1 MADHTLDA
9 VAQLGTSLASK
20 LNLHSEGCHKSRQR
34 LPKLVSLVNSTAS
47 TIRQIHELVQQNDK
61 IFTEACMKDIN
72 SLAAKCRAIYVG
84 VLTLVAKKT
93 QSVSGDKDAK
103 TLSAEQ
109 VEELFACLAN
119 MSVWRTEAW
128 NWLEPRLK
136 ICQQELKQVK
146 FELVLRY
153 LLGSIARLQMETMI
167 RSPGAWENENSLRC
181 FAENVAERRV
191 MYYKSYNR
199 RRAAWNKSP
208 SPKASF
214 DDFRSVYSA
223 STTSTAVLP
232 PRVSVVDGDSF
243 NEKVKTE
250 IVATEKE
257 SSEAIVE
264 NTIRNKQLDNSSRN
278 WFQRLFSFSHK
289 EDWKNEDI
297 MAFVLDMSHA
307 NKLITRLE
315 LDDKELKANLSKLT
329 SSRLWKSRP
338 NLVEQY
344 SALDQNV
351 RQDVDNAIIVAK
363 RKSTREMT
371 LVAMMTKKSDSQK
384 AADRSSGFHYAPDLN
399 VTLYFKLG
407 AEFEPIYLIDTQER
421 RLELPYTSCATYKMM
436 RDLMTQTNWAPG
448 IAHHIMAGRY
458 DLCTQDGL
466 AVMLGTWDSVRR
478 PGMTLTLKIWPPP
491 VPPGP
496 PRPRMY
502 PPPPVGYVPPAKKYR
517 EEMKEAYHEVVE
529 LLGLAEGWMPDQETV
544 KSGLGDLLRL
554 WTNAIDPHTEDCS
567 DCASF
572 MMSYSSSS
580 SEYSD

>member
-20 LNLHSEGCHKSRQR
+20 LNLHSEGCRKSRQR

-109 VEELFACLAN
+109 VEELLACLAN

-153 LLGSIARLQMETMI
+153 LLGSIARLQM
-167 RSPGAWENENSLRC
+167 
-181 FAENVAERRV
+181 
-191 MYYKSYNR
+191 
-199 RRAAWNKSP
+199 
-208 SPKASF
+208 
-214 DDFRSVYSA
+214 D
-223 STTSTAVLP
+223 TSTAVLP
-232 PRVSVVDGDSF
+232 PRVSVVGGDSF

-250 IVATEKE
+250 TVATEKE
-257 SSEAIVE
+257 SSEAISE
-264 NTIRNKQLDNSSRN
+264 NTIQNKQLDNSPRN

-371 LVAMMTKKSDSQK
+371 LVAMVAKKSDSQK
-384 AADRSSGFHYAPDLN
+384 AANKGSGFHYAPDLN
-399 VTLYFKLG
+399 ITLYFKLG
-407 AEFEPIYLIDTQER
+407 AELEPIYLNDCQCR
-421 RLELPYTSCATYKMM
+421 RLELPYTSCATFKMM
-436 RDLMTQTNWAPG
+436 RDLMTQMNWGPG
-448 IAHHIMAGRY
+448 THVSHQIMNGRY
-458 DLCTQDGL
+458 DLCTSDGL
-466 AVMLGTWDSVRR
+466 AVIPQTWDSVRR
-478 PGMTLTLKIWPPP
+478 PGMTLTLKLWPPP
-491 VPPGP
+491 IAPGP

-502 PPPPVGYVPPAKKYR
+502 PPPPVGHVPRTSKYLD
-517 EEMKEAYHEVVE
+517 EMKEAYHEVVE
-529 LLGLAEGWMPDQETV
+529 LLGLAGAWTPDQDAV

-567 DCASF
+567 DYGSF
-572 MMSYSSSS
+572 MMGYSSSS
-580 SEYSD
+580 SGYSD

>member
-1 MADHTLDA
+1 MADHSLDA
-9 VAQLGTSLASK
+9 VAQLGMSLASR
-20 LNLHSEGCHKSRQR
+20 LNLHSEGCRKSRQR

-47 TIRQIHELVQQNDK
+47 TIRQIHELMQQNDK
-61 IFTEACMKDIN
+61 IFTEACVKDIK
-72 SLAAKCRAIYVG
+72 SFVAKCKAIYIG
-84 VLTLVAKKT
+84 VLTLIAKKT

-109 VEELFACLAN
+109 IEELLTCPAN

-128 NWLEPRLK
+128 NWLEPRFK

-199 RRAAWNKSP
+199 RRAAYNKAP
-208 SPKASF
+208 SPKPSF
-214 DDFRSVYSA
+214 DDVRSVYST

-232 PRVSVVDGDSF
+232 SRVTVINGDSID
-243 NEKVKTE
+243 EKAKTE
-250 IVATEKE
+250 TVETEKE
-257 SSEAIVE
+257 SSEVTVE
-264 NTIRNKQLDNSSRN
+264 NTIENKKPIDSPRN
-278 WFQRLFSFSHK
+278 WFQRLFSSGPK

-329 SSRLWKSRP
+329 SSRLFKRRP

-344 SALDQNV
+344 SALDQSV

-371 LVAMMTKKSDSQK
+371 LVAMIAKKSDAQK
-384 AADRSSGFHYAPDLN
+384 AADKGSGFHYAPDLN
-399 VTLYFKLG
+399 VTLYF
-407 AEFEPIYLIDTQER
+407 
-421 RLELPYTSCATYKMM
+421 KMM

-448 IAHHIMAGRY
+448 IAHQVMAGRY

-502 PPPPVGYVPPAKKYR
+502 PPPPIGYVPPVKKYR
-517 EEMKEAYHEVVE
+517 EEMKETYHEMVE
-529 LLGLAEGWMPDQETV
+529 LLGLSEECVPDQETV

>member
-1 MADHTLDA
+1 MADHSLDA

-20 LNLHSEGCHKSRQR
+20 LNLHSEGCRKSRQR

-47 TIRQIHELVQQNDK
+47 TIRQIHDLIQQNDK
-61 IFTEACMKDIN
+61 VFTEACVKDIN
-72 SLAAKCRAIYVG
+72 LFAAKCRAIYVG
-84 VLTLVAKKT
+84 VLTLIAKKT
-93 QSVSGDKDAK
+93 QSVSGDKDVK
-103 TLSAEQ
+103 TVSAEQ
-109 VEELFACLAN
+109 MEELLACLAN

-128 NWLEPRLK
+128 NWLEPRFK

-199 RRAAWNKSP
+199 RRAAYNKAP
-208 SPKASF
+208 SPKPSF
-214 DDFRSVYSA
+214 DDVRSVYST

-232 PRVSVVDGDSF
+232 PRVTVIDGDSID
-243 NEKVKTE
+243 EKAKTE
-250 IVATEKE
+250 TVETEKE
-257 SSEAIVE
+257 SSEVTVE
-264 NTIRNKQLDNSSRN
+264 NTIEKKEPDNSSRN
-278 WFQRLFSFSHK
+278 WFQRLFSSSPK

-329 SSRLWKSRP
+329 SSRLFKRRP

-344 SALDQNV
+344 SALDQSV

-371 LVAMMTKKSDSQK
+371 LVAMIAKKSDSQK
-384 AADRSSGFHYAPDLN
+384 AADKGSGFHYAPDLN

-407 AEFEPIYLIDTQER
+407 AEFEPIYLDDGDR

-448 IAHHIMAGRY
+448 IAHQVMAGRY

-478 PGMTLTLKIWPPP
+478 PGMTLTLKMWPPP

-502 PPPPVGYVPPAKKYR
+502 PPPPPMGYVPPVKKYR
-517 EEMKEAYHEVVE
+517 EEMKETYREMVE
-529 LLGLAEGWMPDQETV
+529 LLGLSEECVPDQETV

-554 WTNAIDPHTEDCS
+554 WTGAIDPHTEDCS

>member
-1 MADHTLDA
+1 MADHSLDA

-20 LNLHSEGCHKSRQR
+20 LNLHSEGCRKSRQR

-47 TIRQIHELVQQNDK
+47 TIRQINELMQKNEKV
-61 IFTEACMKDIN
+61 FTEACIKDIH
-72 SLAAKCRAIYVG
+72 SFAAKCKAIYVG
-84 VLTLVAKKT
+84 VLTLIAKKT

-109 VEELFACLAN
+109 IEELLACLAN

-128 NWLEPRLK
+128 NWLEPRFK
-136 ICQQELKQVK
+136 ICQQELKQAK

-199 RRAAWNKSP
+199 RRAAYNKAP
-208 SPKASF
+208 SPKPSF
-214 DDFRSVYSA
+214 DDVRSVYST

-232 PRVSVVDGDSF
+232 PRVTVIDDDSF
-243 NEKVKTE
+243 DEKVKAET
-250 IVATEKE
+250 VDTSKE
-257 SSEAIVE
+257 SSE
-264 NTIRNKQLDNSSRN
+264 NTIENRKPTDSPRN
-278 WFQRLFSFSHK
+278 WFQRLFSSSPK

-329 SSRLWKSRP
+329 SSRMFKRRP

-344 SALDQNV
+344 SALDQSV

-371 LVAMMTKKSDSQK
+371 LVAMIAKKSDSQK
-384 AADRSSGFHYAPDLN
+384 AADKGSGFHYAPDLN

-407 AEFEPIYLIDTQER
+407 TEFEPIYLNDGDR
-421 RLELPYTSCATYKMM
+421 KLELPYTSCATYKMM

-448 IAHHIMAGRY
+448 IAHQVMAGRY

-502 PPPPVGYVPPAKKYR
+502 PPPPIGYVPPVKKYR
-517 EEMKEAYHEVVE
+517 EEMKETYHEMVE
-529 LLGLAEGWMPDQETV
+529 LLGLSEGCVPDQETV

>member
-1 MADHTLDA
+1 MADHSLDA

-20 LNLHSEGCHKSRQR
+20 LNLHSEGCRKSRQR

-47 TIRQIHELVQQNDK
+47 TIRQIHELMQQNDK
-61 IFTEACMKDIN
+61 IFTEECVKDIH

-84 VLTLVAKKT
+84 VLTLITKKT

-109 VEELFACLAN
+109 IEELLACLAN
-119 MSVWRTEAW
+119 MSVWRTKAW
-128 NWLEPRLK
+128 NWLEPRFR
-136 ICQQELKQVK
+136 ICRQELKQVK

-191 MYYKSYNR
+191 MFYKSYNR
-199 RRAAWNKSP
+199 RRAAYNKPP

-214 DDFRSVYSA
+214 DDVRSVYST

-232 PRVSVVDGDSF
+232 SRVTVIDGDSF
-243 NEKVKTE
+243 DDKVKTE
-250 IVATEKE
+250 TLDTSKE
-257 SSEAIVE
+257 SSEVTVE
-264 NTIRNKQLDNSSRN
+264 NTIQNKESDTSPQN
-278 WFQRLFSFSHK
+278 WFRRLFSSSPK
-289 EDWKNEDI
+289 KDWKNEDI

-315 LDDKELKANLSKLT
+315 LDDEELKANLSKLT
-329 SSRLWKSRP
+329 SSRLFKRRP

-371 LVAMMTKKSDSQK
+371 LVAMVAKKSDSQK
-384 AADRSSGFHYAPDLN
+384 AADKGSGFHYAPDLN

-407 AEFEPIYLIDTQER
+407 AEFEPIYLIDQDR

-436 RDLMTQTNWAPG
+436 RDLLTQANWAGPA
-448 IAHHIMAGRY
+448 IAHQVMVGRY
-458 DLCTQDGL
+458 ELCTQDGL
-466 AVMLGTWDSVRR
+466 AVMLGTWDSIRR
-478 PGMTLTLKIWPPP
+478 PGMTLTIKIWPPP
-491 VPPGP
+491 NPPGP
-496 PRPRMY
+496 PRP
-502 PPPPVGYVPPAKKYR
+502 PPMGYVPPVKKYR
-517 EEMKEAYHEVVE
+517 EEMKETYREMVE
-529 LLGLAEGWMPDQETV
+529 LLGLSEGCVPDQETV

-572 MMSYSSSS
+572 MMGYSSSS
-580 SEYSD
+580 SDYSD